1 MRFVKLLISAI
12 GLFAAGIVLL
22 VLFGRD
28 AAESRNPRNI
38 AGMGADDFHS
48 GRHVTGKI
56 TELWDEFATMQD
68 EDTGKVTAHYFALPL
83 QATIYDDEP
92 IFVAVV
98 IKNSSDYLTAKKMA
112 NEADDWYSDDVPLTT
127 TMEVNGKVAKLD
139 SEEYDALLS
148 YIKDGQG
155 LSAQNIA
162 RYKINIGA
170 TKNSMTP
177 MLIIGIVMC
186 VVGLII
192 GFIAVLRRLQGKI

>member
-192 GFIAVLRRLQGKI
+192 GFIAVLRRLHGGI

>member
-1 MRFVKLLISAI
+1 MRFVKLLISAV
-12 GLFAAGIVLL
+12 GLIAAGIVLL
-22 VLFGRD
+22 VITATD

-48 GRHVTGKI
+48 GQHVTGEI
-56 TELWDEFATMQD
+56 TELWDEFATMQN
-68 EDTGKVTAHYFALPL
+68 EDSGKVTAHYFALPL

-98 IKNSSDYLTAKKMA
+98 INNSSDYLTAKKMS

-148 YIKDGQG
+148 YIRDDQG

-177 MLIIGIVMC
+177 LMIGGIALC

-192 GFIAVLRRLQGKI
+192 GLITVLRRLQGKI

>member
-1 MRFVKLLISAI
+1 MRFVKLLITAI
-12 GLFAAGIVLL
+12 GLFAVGVVLL
-22 VLFGRD
+22 VLFVRD

-38 AGMGADDFHS
+38 AGMGTDDFHS
-48 GRHVTGKI
+48 GRHVAGEI

-68 EDTGKVTAHYFALPL
+68 EDTGKVSAHYFALPL
-83 QATIYDDEP
+83 PSTAYDDVP

-98 IKNSSDYLTAKKMA
+98 IRNSSDYLTAQKMSS
-112 NEADDWYSDDVPLTT
+112 EADNFYFYDTPLTT

-148 YIKDGQG
+148 YMNDMDYG
-155 LSAQNIA
+155 ANNIA

-177 MLIIGIVMC
+177 MLIIGIAMC

-192 GFIAVLRRLQGKI
+192 GFITVIRRLHGGI